1 MVTQLSVPVN
11 DELTLDAGQVTFVG
25 EGSERLRVITP
36 PAITMFDQ
44 LIAYLDTKPA
54 PPGAPYLP
62 SMQQEGV
69 AAAALCLRWGSYF
82 AVLADQS
89 KPLWRHARVKK
100 LREEVSRISDDEMAR
115 INIEA
120 SAAMAALVDIYRA
133 GVGGRYSDLMVKA
146 LAWVPMPQKKVS
158 SNKASLFYA
167 LAAPEVRQQLK
178 DALPPE
184 NIAAA
189 MPDLVAHASR
199 VFANA
204 LVNHGWRNGPIEDV
218 HAGECAPEMPL
229 DQCRITAVE
238 VRDLMRNSAAHF
250 QSGLNAC
257 WTMSHETPAVPWP
270 DSAGRREAVDS
281 DGARRR
287 RPRRTFVCRRHRYA
301 KCRQPDVLAAAPRF

>member
-1 MVTQLSVPVN
+1 LFTRLLVPVN
-11 DELTLDAGQVTFVG
+11 HEFTLDAGEICFVNEDG
-25 EGSERLRVITP
+25 ERQRVITP
-36 PAITMFDQ
+36 PATSMFEQ
-44 LIAYLDTKPA
+44 LIAYLDTKPVPLDA
-54 PPGAPYLP
+54 PFLP
-62 SMQQEGV
+62 SMQQEGI

-100 LREEVSRISDDEMAR
+100 CREEVSRISDDEMAR

-120 SAAMAALVDIYRA
+120 SAAMAALVDVYRA
-133 GVGGRYSDLMVKA
+133 GQSGRYSDLVAKA
-146 LAWVPMPQKKVS
+146 LAWLPMPQKKVAS
-158 SNKASLFYA
+158 HKASMFYA
-167 LAAPEVRQQLK
+167 LAAPEVREQLVA
-178 DALPPE
+178 ALPPE

-189 MPDLVAHASR
+189 MPDLEAHASR

-229 DQCRITAVE
+229 DQCRITATE

-257 WTMSHETPAVPWP
+257 WSMCHETPPVPWP
-270 DSAGRREAVDS
+270 EQVLPFSQAHIVLVTPSGWTLNETSREIRESEVGDS
-281 DGARRR
+281 
-287 RPRRTFVCRRHRYA
+287 
-301 KCRQPDVLAAAPRF
+301 